1 MAARAHGPGKPE
13 SVARQGSAWLAAEAD
28 GVLTGSRG
36 GSGGGGGGGDNASS
50 LRQLRPAALLRALG
64 DIVDVLCE
72 VTAGPDSQTTWVVA
86 RIEVR

>member
-1 MAARAHGPGKPE
+1 MPE

-36 GSGGGGGGGDNASS
+36 GAGGDDASP
-50 LRQLRPAALLRALG
+50 LCQLRPAALLTALG

-72 VTAGPDSQTTWVVA
+72 VTTGPDSQTTWVVA